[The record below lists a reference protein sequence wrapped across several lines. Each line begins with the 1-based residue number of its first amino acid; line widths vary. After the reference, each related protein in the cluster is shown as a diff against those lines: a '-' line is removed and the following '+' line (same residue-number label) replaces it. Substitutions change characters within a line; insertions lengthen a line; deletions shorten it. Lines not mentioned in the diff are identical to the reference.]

1 MTHEMEKMI
10 FIVFGLLFFAWIF
23 VAALLQWEAKKQ
35 TERDYAEFL
44 RTGNDYHF
52 LDDDKKHETF
62 LDKVKRIIR
71 RWL

>member
-10 FIVFGLLFFAWIF
+10 FIVFWILFFMWI
-23 VAALLQWEAKKQ
+23 LLTILMHRSQQKQ
-35 TERDYAEFL
+35 TKRDYAEFL

-62 LDKVKRIIR
+62 LTKVKRIIR